1 MTINQTICQPKPCM
15 KRDGNDRNVSQDTEP
30 ITCHHITLSILNLL
44 WSFVPVLSFFPAF
57 SFFSR
62 FFSLT
67 LFPTL
72 FSTFSRLFSR
82 LSVEGCCCRFSKRC
96 VLIFSKTKY
105 FSLLWDAKM
114 ASAFAVLLIL
124 TFALKTSTCVGVWLA
139 NYIPTL
145 QEYTAGRDDLIESYY
160 HRGLEYTEILL
171 FLVFSHGI
179 SLSLRQLKRILKAK
193 GLEEETPG
201 CSSCGRT
208 PQRKRLKH
216 RIKGNN
222 STISKRLPA
231 CFWQRKCSGVIEYP
245 WSWEGWAKSKA

>member
-1 MTINQTICQPKPCM
+1 MTISQTICQTKPCM
-15 KRDGNDRNVSQDTEP
+15 KRDGNERSSIEICHKIRSPLRANVLHFQFWISSE
-30 ITCHHITLSILNLL
+30 
-44 WSFVPVLSFFPAF
+44 VLFAFCLFFFRVLIF
-57 SFFSR
+57 SKLFF
-62 FFSLT
+62 LT

-72 FSTFSRLFSR
+72 FSTFSRLFLLTFCGR
-82 LSVEGCCCRFSKRC
+82 LLTVIWLLLWISQTLRIDI
-96 VLIFSKTKY
+96 VLKTKY

-124 TFALKTSTCVGVWLA
+124 TFALKTSTCAGVWLA

-145 QEYTAGRDDLIESYY
+145 QEYTAGRDDLIKSYY

-201 CSSCGRT
+201 CSSCGRR
-208 PQRKRLKH
+208 PQ
-216 RIKGNN
+216 
-222 STISKRLPA
+222 SKRL
-231 CFWQRKCSGVIEYP
+231 
-245 WSWEGWAKSKA
+245 

>member
-1 MTINQTICQPKPCM
+1 MHEKGW
-15 KRDGNDRNVSQDTEP
+15 KWAKLHRNLSQNTEP
-30 ITCHHITLSILNLL
+30 ITCQCITLSILNLL
-44 WSFVPVLSFFPAF
+44 WSFVRVLSFFFRVLIF
-57 SFFSR
+57 SKLFF
-62 FFSLT
+62 LT

-72 FSTFSRLFSR
+72 FSTFSRLFLLTFCGR
-82 LSVEGCCCRFSKRC
+82 LLTVIWLLLWISQTLRIDI
-96 VLIFSKTKY
+96 VLKTKY

-145 QEYTAGRDDLIESYY
+145 EEYTAGRDDLIESYY

-201 CSSCGRT
+201 CSSCGKR
-208 PQRKRLKH
+208 PQRKRL
-216 RIKGNN
+216 
-222 STISKRLPA
+222 
-231 CFWQRKCSGVIEYP
+231 
-245 WSWEGWAKSKA
+245 